1 MSTELS
7 GELQQAAHDVLGY
20 LNLSSGTPDP
30 GFLRQLN
37 LLFAELED
45 QQPLGPEGPKPWDV
59 CQRLHRQLRD
69 ELVRARGTSAAF
81 RETAQA
87 EAVLDLVF
95 VHLLPAYREFHCD
108 LLFHQDD
115 ASLFR
120 PFFLGRA
127 CEAVLQEGGPW
138 DDPGRIIPAAI
149 DRLNDF
155 IGHRPV
161 AVLHNQRMEPYKHEW
176 VRPIPL
182 YIEGAGV
189 AVGKYHDVVAKA
201 LEILRETDRDILDLA
216 FFELERMEEL
226 ALDPRAY
233 DFDHPAN
240 QRINY
245 QFGQWDPNRIDNR
258 GLYRRFV
265 VTQVTIDALLERTTS
280 TRSIPADELLFEA
293 AAVLAGTIL
302 MASGVSGRGPD
313 THDSGTSLA
322 TLLPQIAYYR
332 DIFYERLLAKIGGE
346 HGRRLREEAR
356 VRQQPFADARQH
368 LNRRLA
374 RLRATQQQH
383 VYLAG
388 IFAKM
393 GFTEASRR
401 QVAIVPVASARMQ
414 CEIHCRLTTANL
426 AIKQGDLASAAQT
439 AREIESLLHRAIE
452 CGAMIDPW
460 NLLGFGAQFSLFP
473 ALENSVRDV
482 RADDLVDTVR
492 DLFALR
498 SRIQSEAA
506 AAGQLQLADDVAAE
520 TDQLAQWWDRFASAE
535 VSEVEGFSG
544 KEAADSARHVARA
557 LGEWHKA
564 GAAAGDIA
572 FWRGQVEQ
580 FNSTK
585 AYAEVVSALIDQ
597 QDLRGSAALMMAWLS
612 RVDQAPLEEGD
623 HSFNRLALRWMNTL
637 RLQTDMPAV
646 QRWQLLRWFF
656 DYLEANAGE
665 YWEVPKATWPDGL
678 SAVVEEPFDEDE
690 EFDDEEDEDP
700 FAAAYEGV
708 VYRDSTRDGIESELF
723 DPTSPA
729 TEYELDQESARL
741 HRRIGFL
748 ATLTELWR
756 IAGVLLCETMSPP
769 QSTRTRKGKQAC
781 QTQPQDA
788 PVTGSQ
794 AGSSPTG
801 SQAAQ
806 EAADPALPDAAK
818 AWLARCV
825 QLRQQLQRFLTEIH
839 RHPVPEPSTS
849 HESLVEYDRRQY
861 VKEMLLDHAIRTVVS
876 AGAAIRSL
884 LTTDCC
890 PIPEEG
896 LEPWE
901 QKAVLLLRAAR
912 ANQLKRIA
920 SLYRQYEAACA
931 DQPLLYVPVSRG
943 GDPRD
948 MVNAQ
953 TLLQTH
959 SQILTVLPRL
969 GRIDLTC
976 KLLHVARENEMVN
989 PVGRG
994 AVSEYDRLFTTGYR
1008 GVVEQIIN
1016 SPSPHP
1022 VPSTDADAELVDCL
1036 NEITEKLLRLWLAHS
1051 SSLRLSVLE
1060 PLMSEAAWRK
1070 TARFIQKYG
1079 HDLFVPMFL
1088 SEGNLRGI
1096 THQGAET
1103 FLENLLQDPDA
1114 ADELTLLRD
1123 IEKGKSLKSLAPQLD
1138 LIIHAL
1144 LENYAEYND
1153 YNHTTTQSD
1162 RGELLYCL
1170 LDFLRVKVSY
1180 DRIAWNLQ
1188 PVVLVHELLVRH
1200 GRTAAAELWRRSVAD
1215 QTADTAD
1222 HHISRYNELTHK
1234 YGMQLP
1240 TVADRLQER
1249 FVRNLE
1255 LDCLKAMI
1263 APAIQELQEGKPTE
1277 TFDRLEEG
1285 INQFA
1290 QTPRGVGLDVPSW
1303 LMILD
1308 DEAMEVMAE
1317 RQPELSHRYCDLI
1330 PWNAISLDD
1339 IRQQLDD
1346 WE

>member
-1 MSTELS
+1 MPTELS

-20 LNLSSGTPDP
+20 LNLSSGTPDAR
-30 GFLRQLN
+30 FLRQLN
-37 LLFAELED
+37 ALFAALEAE
-45 QQPLGPEGPKPWDV
+45 QQPGQPWNV
-59 CQRLHRQLRD
+59 CERLHEQLRA
-69 ELVRARGTSAAF
+69 EIVRARGTSAAF
-81 RETAQA
+81 RETSQA

-95 VHLLPAYREFHCD
+95 ARLLPAYREFHRD
-108 LLFHQDD
+108 LLFHQPDS
-115 ASLFR
+115 SLFR

-127 CEAVLQEGGPW
+127 CEAVLQEGSPW
-138 DDPGRIIPAAI
+138 DEPDRIIPAAI
-149 DRLNDF
+149 ERLNDF

-182 YIEGAGV
+182 YIDGAGV
-189 AVGKYHDVVAKA
+189 AVGRYHDVITIA
-201 LEILRETDRDILDLA
+201 LEILRNTDRDILDLA
-216 FFELERMEEL
+216 YFDLERMEEL

-258 GLYRRFV
+258 GQYRRFV
-265 VTQVTIDALLERTTS
+265 ITQVTIDALLERTTCN
-280 TRSIPADELLFEA
+280 RDIPFDELLFEA
-293 AAVLAGTIL
+293 AAVLAGTML

-313 THDSGTSLA
+313 THDSTTTLA
-322 TLLPQIAYYR
+322 TLLPRIAHYR
-332 DIFYERLLAKIGGE
+332 DVFYQRLLAKLDCKHGE
-346 HGRRLREEAR
+346 RLREEAR

-374 RLRATQQQH
+374 RLRAIQQQH

-401 QVAIVPVASARMQ
+401 QVAIVPVASARMM
-414 CEIHCRLTTANL
+414 CEIHCRVTSANL
-426 AIKQGDLASAAQT
+426 SIKQGDLAGAA
-439 AREIESLLHRAIE
+439 ALVGEIEDLLHRAIE

-460 NLLGFGAQFSLFP
+460 NLLGFGAHFSLFP
-473 ALENSVRDV
+473 ALENSIRDV
-482 RADDLVDTVR
+482 RADDLIDTMR
-492 DLFALR
+492 DIFALR

-506 AAGQLQLADDVAAE
+506 AAGQAALAEEVANQ
-520 TDQLAQWWDRFASAE
+520 TDRLAQWWDRFASVE

-557 LGEWHKA
+557 LGDWHQA

-572 FWRGQVEQ
+572 FWRSHVDQ

-585 AYAEVVSALIDQ
+585 AYAEVVAALLDQ

-612 RVDQAPLEEGD
+612 NVELAPLEDGD

-637 RLQTDMPAV
+637 RLKHDMPRE

-665 YWEVPKATWPDGL
+665 YWEVPAATWPEGG
-678 SAVVEEPFDEDE
+678 VVPVEEPFDEDDAE
-690 EFDDEEDEDP
+690 EEEDEDP

-708 VYRDSTRDGIESELF
+708 VYRDSTRDGVEGELF
-723 DPTSPA
+723 DPTSQA

-748 ATLTELWR
+748 ATLMELWR
-756 IAGVLLCETMSPP
+756 IAGVLLCETVPP
-769 QSTRTRKGKQAC
+769 PKAARKSKKAEAESC
-781 QTQPQDA
+781 PEQPEAEIDRA
-788 PVTGSQ
+788 LLD
-794 AGSSPTG
+794 
-801 SQAAQ
+801 AAQ
-806 EAADPALPDAAK
+806 

-825 QLRQQLQRFLTEIH
+825 YLRQALQEFAQQIH
-839 RHPVPEPSTS
+839 RHPVPQPSTS
-849 HESLVEYDRRQY
+849 HESMVEYDRRQY

-884 LTTDCC
+884 LTMEHCE
-890 PIPEEG
+890 IPSEG
-896 LEPWE
+896 LQHWE
-901 QKAVLLLRAAR
+901 EKAVQLLRAAR
-912 ANQLKRIA
+912 SGKPSQVQSR
-920 SLYRQYEAACA
+920 YRDYEMACCN
-931 DQPLLYVPVSRG
+931 QPLLYVPVSRG
-943 GDPRD
+943 GEPKA
-948 MVNAQ
+948 MVVAQ
-953 TLLQTH
+953 TMLQTH
-959 SQILTVLPRL
+959 CQILTVLPRL
-969 GRIDLTC
+969 GRLDLTC
-976 KLLHVARENEMVN
+976 NLLHFARESEIEY

-994 AVSEYDRLFTTGYR
+994 AVSEFDRLFTTGYR
-1008 GVVEQIIN
+1008 AIVEQIIL
-1016 SPSPHP
+1016 SATRDQRPDSDD
-1022 VPSTDADAELVDCL
+1022 DADLVDCL
-1036 NEITEKLLRLWLAHS
+1036 NEVTEKLLRLWLAHS

-1060 PLMSEAAWRK
+1060 PLMSDVAWRK
-1070 TARFIQKYG
+1070 TVRFIEKYG

-1088 SEGNLRGI
+1088 GEGNLRGI
-1096 THQGAET
+1096 IHQGAET
-1103 FLENLLQDPDA
+1103 FLENLLEDPDA
-1114 ADELTLLRD
+1114 AEDLTLLRA
-1123 IEKGKSLKSLAPQLD
+1123 IQQGKSLKAAAAQLEC
-1138 LIIHAL
+1138 IIQAL

-1162 RGELLYCL
+1162 RGEMLYCL

-1188 PVVLVHELLVRH
+1188 PVVLVHEMLVRH
-1200 GRTAAAELWRRSVAD
+1200 GRAAAAELWRRSVAD
-1215 QTADTAD
+1215 QTADAAD
-1222 HHISRYNELTHK
+1222 HHIARYNELTHK

-1249 FVRNLE
+1249 FVRGLE

-1263 APAIQELQEGKPTE
+1263 APAIAELQEGKPTE

-1290 QTPRGVGLDVPSW
+1290 QTPRGVGLDVPTW
-1303 LMILD
+1303 LTTLD
-1308 DEAMEVMAE
+1308 DEVMDVMAE
-1317 RQPELSHRYCDLI
+1317 RQPELSHRNCDLI
-1330 PWNAISLDD
+1330 PWNVLTLDK
-1339 IRQQLDD
+1339 IRKQLAD

>member
-1 MSTELS
+1 MPTELS

-20 LNLSSGTPDP
+20 LNLSSGTPDAR
-30 GFLRQLN
+30 FLSQIN
-37 LLFAELED
+37 ALFAALEAEQLPGQD
-45 QQPLGPEGPKPWDV
+45 WNV
-59 CQRLHRQLRD
+59 CQRLHTLLR
-69 ELVRARGTSAAF
+69 EEAVRARGSSAAF
-81 RETAQA
+81 RETCQA

-95 VHLLPAYREFHCD
+95 TRLLPAYREFHRD

-115 ASLFR
+115 AELFR

-127 CEAVLQEGGPW
+127 CEAVLQVGSPW
-138 DDPGRIIPAAI
+138 DEADRIIPAAVE
-149 DRLNDF
+149 RLNDF

-189 AVGKYHDVVAKA
+189 AVGTYHDVITLA
-201 LEILRETDRDILDLA
+201 LEILRNTDRDILDLA
-216 FFELERMEEL
+216 YFDLERMEEL

-233 DFDHPAN
+233 DFEHPAN

-258 GLYRRFV
+258 GQYRRFV
-265 VTQVTIDALLERTTS
+265 ITQVTIDALLERTTS
-280 TRSIPADELLFEA
+280 TRGVESEELLFEA
-293 AAVLAGTIL
+293 AAVLAGTML

-313 THDSGTSLA
+313 THDSTTTLA
-322 TLLPQIAYYR
+322 TLLPRIAHYR
-332 DIFYERLLAKIGGE
+332 DVFYQRLLAKVDGK
-346 HGRRLREEAR
+346 HGQRLREEAK

-374 RLRATQQQH
+374 RLRAIQQQH

-388 IFAKM
+388 IFAKA

-414 CEIHCRLTTANL
+414 CEIHCRLTAAHL
-426 AIKQGDLASAAQT
+426 AIKQGDLAAAAAT
-439 AREIESLLHRAIE
+439 VDEIEDLLHRAIE
-452 CGAMIDPW
+452 CGAMVDPW

-473 ALENSVRDV
+473 ALENSIRDV
-482 RADDLVDTVR
+482 RADDLIDTMR
-492 DLFALR
+492 DIFALR

-506 AAGQLQLADDVAAE
+506 AAGQAELAEQVANQ
-520 TDQLAQWWDRFASAE
+520 TDRLAQWWDRFASVE

-544 KEAADSARHVARA
+544 KEEADSARHVARA
-557 LGEWHKA
+557 LGDWHQA

-572 FWRGQVEQ
+572 FWRSHIDQ

-585 AYAEVVSALIDQ
+585 AYAEVVAALLDQ

-612 RVDQAPLEEGD
+612 HVEQVPLEDGD

-637 RLQTDMPAV
+637 RLQTDLPPE

-665 YWEVPKATWPDGL
+665 YWDVPAAVWPEGGL
-678 SAVVEEPFDEDE
+678 VPVEEPFAED
-690 EFDDEEDEDP
+690 DDEEEEDDDP

-708 VYRDSTRDGIESELF
+708 VYRDSTRDGVEGELF
-723 DPTSPA
+723 DPTSQT

-748 ATLTELWR
+748 ATLMELWR
-756 IAGVLLCETMSPP
+756 IAGVLLCETVPP
-769 QSTRTRKGKQAC
+769 PKRKSRKSKQAEADC
-781 QTQPQDA
+781 
-788 PVTGSQ
+788 
-794 AGSSPTG
+794 
-801 SQAAQ
+801 AAA
-806 EAADPALPDAAK
+806 EESGIDAALLDSAQ

-825 QLRQQLQRFLTEIH
+825 YLRQELQKFAEQIH
-839 RHPVPEPSTS
+839 RHPVPQPTTS

-861 VKEMLLDHAIRTVVS
+861 VKEMLLDHAIRTIVN

-884 LTTDCC
+884 LTMERCQ
-890 PIPEEG
+890 IPSAGLHNWEE
-896 LEPWE
+896 
-901 QKAVLLLRAAR
+901 QAVLLLRAAR
-912 ANQLKRIA
+912 SRKQSQIQSR
-920 SLYRQYEAACA
+920 YRQYEMACE
-931 DQPLLYVPVSRG
+931 DQPLLYVPVTRG
-943 GDPRD
+943 GEPQA
-948 MVNAQ
+948 MVIAQ
-953 TLLQTH
+953 TMLQTH
-959 SQILTVLPRL
+959 CQLLTVLPRL
-969 GRIDLTC
+969 GRLDLTC
-976 KLLHVARENEMVN
+976 NLLHFARETEIEY

-994 AVSEYDRLFTTGYR
+994 AVSEFDRLFTTGYR
-1008 GVVEQIIN
+1008 AIVEQIIL
-1016 SPSPHP
+1016 SATRDKQPES
-1022 VPSTDADAELVDCL
+1022 DDDAELVDCL
-1036 NEITEKLLRLWLAHS
+1036 NEVTEKLLRLWLAHS

-1070 TARFIQKYG
+1070 TVRFIEKYG

-1096 THQGAET
+1096 IHQGAET
-1103 FLENLLQDPDA
+1103 FLENLLEDPDA

-1123 IEKGKSLKSLAPQLD
+1123 IQQGKSLKVAAAQLD
-1138 LIIHAL
+1138 CIIQAL

-1162 RGELLYCL
+1162 RGEMLFCL

-1188 PVVLVHELLVRH
+1188 PVVLVHEMLVRH
-1200 GRTAAAELWRRSVAD
+1200 GRVAAAELWRRSVAD

-1222 HHISRYNELTHK
+1222 HHIARYNELIHK

-1263 APAIQELQEGKPTE
+1263 APAIAELQEGRPTQM
-1277 TFDRLEEG
+1277 FDRLEEG

-1290 QTPRGVGLDVPSW
+1290 QTPRGVGLDVPTW
-1303 LMILD
+1303 LTALD
-1308 DEAMEVMAE
+1308 DEVMDVMAE
-1317 RQPELSHRYCDLI
+1317 RQPELSHRHCDLI
-1330 PWNAISLDD
+1330 PWNVLTLDK
-1339 IRQQLDD
+1339 IRKQLAD